1 MEKIRIS
8 DESIKFIKHI
18 LSAKTLR
25 NILPLT
31 SENVYDLIDFLES
44 GVEVPLTQQEEA
56 GEEIDRDAQMSAVK
70 AIDELNENP
79 ECIDYEDLNRRLA
92 ND

>member
-18 LSAKTLR
+18 LSAETLR

>member
-1 MEKIRIS
+1 MSMPSLLMFTRDIQSKVSKICDCTFGLKGTMEKVKYQYRPNNK
-8 DESIKFIKHI
+8 IKRVR
-18 LSAKTLR
+18 LR
-25 NILPLT
+25 
-31 SENVYDLIDFLES
+31 
-44 GVEVPLTQQEEA
+44 
-56 GEEIDRDAQMSAVK
+56 AVK